1 MLNTEA
7 QIARGY
13 EFIEVDQ
20 LQVEAR
26 PDVLPE
32 DARHRERHAR
42 ALAAEAAIY
51 GLPSVY
57 QYAQMVAQ
65 AVDESK
71 PGHTGFNRWY
81 HQRDVTTPE
90 FRVFK
95 TPNVDTLYSNA
106 WLDLSEGP
114 VVIRVP
120 EIRGRYYTLHFLD
133 AFSNST
139 NLSSRTVGEGGGEFF
154 VTPPGWDG
162 DVPVGLTRFRV
173 ASPYMWIL
181 MRILVRPSPGDVEA
195 VRALQ
200 DAVEITPAPVG

>member
-1 MLNTEA
+1 MLRNEV

-13 EFIEVDQ
+13 EFAEVDQ

-32 DARHRERHAR
+32 NAEHRERHVR

-57 QYAQMVAQ
+57 QYAQMIGQ
-65 AVDESK
+65 AVDESSST
-71 PGHTGFNRWY
+71 HTGFNCWY
-81 HQRDVTTPE
+81 HQRDVATPE

-106 WLDLSEGP
+106 WLDLCEGP
-114 VVIRVP
+114 VLIHVPRIRD
-120 EIRGRYYTLHFLD
+120 RYYTLHFLD

-139 NLSSRTVGEGGGEFF
+139 NLSSRTVGEG
-154 VTPPGWDG
+154 
-162 DVPVGLTRFRV
+162 
-173 ASPYMWIL
+173 
-181 MRILVRPSPGDVEA
+181 
-195 VRALQ
+195 
-200 DAVEITPAPVG
+200 